1 MDEEAAGRPLWERP
15 PQGIPGFLRQWGLL
29 YQGAPLPLVP
39 PSLTQ
44 GVPVASI

>member
-1 MDEEAAGRPLWERP
+1 MDQEAVGRPLWECP
-15 PQGIPGFLRQWGLL
+15 PQGILGFLRQWDLL
-29 YQGAPLPLVP
+29 YQGEPLPLAP